1 MTENNP
7 EMNEEETP
15 KPRKTKLVELRN
27 HRVMVSRNAV
37 FLFLGAILTIGFL
50 AYALPQ
56 WSKEKHLTDLM
67 QSLSSDDSDTR
78 QKAFDQLSQVDD
90 DLAPWFKIALKDAP
104 ESQRARLIAASAALG
119 ATKHTIVP
127 LLLES
132 YRSDPSEAVKRAAAL
147 GLCRNAQGR
156 SELSPVFIEL
166 AEGSSVVTRSAG
178 LQALIDCGDPRPEI
192 LSRLKTLFSD
202 PNKDIQRRAA
212 KTFLDLAPKDHPDR
226 PQAKK
231 ITEN

>member
-1 MTENNP
+1 MTENKP
-7 EMNEEETP
+7 EMNEEDAP
-15 KPRKTKLVELRN
+15 RRRKTKLVELRN
-27 HRVMVSRNAV
+27 HRVLVSRNAV
-37 FLFLGAILTIGFL
+37 FLFLGAVLTIGFL
-50 AYALPQ
+50 AYALPH
-56 WSKEKHLTDLM
+56 WSKEKHLTGLI

-90 DLAPWFKIALKDAP
+90 DLAPWFKKALKDAP
-104 ESQRARLIAASAALG
+104 ESQRARLITASAALG
-119 ATKHTIVP
+119 ATKHRIIP
-127 LLLES
+127 ILIES
-132 YRSDPSEAVKRAAAL
+132 FRSDSSSAVKRAAAL

-166 AEGSSVVTRSAG
+166 AEGSSVVTRRAG

-192 LSRLKTLFSD
+192 LSRLKALFQD

-212 KTFLDLAPKDHPDR
+212 KAFLELAPKDHPDR
-226 PQAKK
+226 PQAKR